1 MKPRNLLK
9 KRVGI
14 SALIVAFFLLPLV
27 TQSPYWMHVFI
38 LMWIYIIVAASL
50 RFTITM
56 GEWSF
61 AHVPL
66 MGMGAYASALLA
78 MKLGFSFWLALPLAV
93 LTTAAI
99 SILVYLPCLPTTGT
113 FFFFAS
119 YAFGEVMRLCWVRF
133 KNPFGGPAGLIF
145 IPAPD
150 PIHIP
155 GLPAI
160 EFGPLS
166 KIPYY
171 YTALVLMLFSLLLMC
186 LLERSRLGRI
196 ADAIKESNLLS
207 QFVGIR
213 VWWYKMVILVIG
225 SAFAAAGGSLYGHY
239 TTLIMPVDFY
249 WGLGVYIIIYA
260 VVGGTRHFAGPI
272 VGVVLFVL
280 LRELL
285 RPIVMYVPLVYG
297 LILAATLVFLPEG
310 LTSLPEKISQWIE
323 ERRVARGEETNERT
337 AIQSDS

>member
-1 MKPRNLLK
+1 MRPLGKPKTRDALPALLLLLF
-9 KRVGI
+9 V
-14 SALIVAFFLLPLV
+14 LPLFLRN
-27 TQSPYWMHVFI
+27 PYWMHVLI
-38 LMWIYIIVAASL
+38 NMWIFIIVTASL
-50 RFTITM
+50 RFIITM

-66 MGMGAYASALLA
+66 MGMGGYASALLA
-78 MKLGFSFWLALPLAV
+78 MKLGVSFWVALPLAA
-93 LTTAAI
+93 LITAFI
-99 SILVYLPCLPTTGT
+99 SILVYLPCLSTSGT

-133 KNPFGGPAGLIF
+133 YNPFGGSAGLLF

-150 PIHIP
+150 TIRIP
-155 GLPAI
+155 GLAPI
-160 EFGPLS
+160 IFGPLS

-171 YTALVLMLFSLLLMC
+171 YTSLIIMLVILFILYQ
-186 LLERSRLGRI
+186 LEKSRLGRI
-196 ADAIKESNLLS
+196 AEAIKGSNLLA

-213 VWWYKMVILVIG
+213 VRYYKLIILVIA
-225 SAFAAAGGSLYGHY
+225 SAFAGVGGSLYAHY

-249 WGLGVYIIIYA
+249 WGLGIYIIIYA
-260 VVGGTRHFAGPI
+260 VVGGTRRFSGPI

-285 RPIVMYVPLVYG
+285 RPIVMYVPLIYG

-310 LTSLPEKISQWIE
+310 LIEFPEKISALV
-323 ERRVARGEETNERT
+323 RRKIAGQNR
-337 AIQSDS
+337 

>member
-1 MKPRNLLK
+1 MKRRNLLGK
-9 KRVGI
+9 KVGI
-14 SALIVAFFLLPLV
+14 AAVIVAFGLLPV
-27 TQSPYWMHVFI
+27 FTQSPYWMHVFI
-38 LMWIYIIVAASL
+38 LMWIYIIVTASL

-66 MGMGAYASALLA
+66 MGMGGYASALLA
-78 MKLGFSFWLALPLAV
+78 MKLGLSFWVALPLAALV
-93 LTTAAI
+93 TAFIAI
-99 SILVYLPCLPTTGT
+99 FVYLPCLPTTGT

-133 KNPFGGPAGLIF
+133 KNPFGGPAGLLF
-145 IPAPD
+145 IPAPG

-155 GLPAI
+155 GVPAI

-171 YTALVLMLFSLLLMC
+171 YTAFVFMLLSLLILYR
-186 LLERSRLGRI
+186 LEQSRLGRI
-196 ADAIKESNLLS
+196 AETIKESNLLA

-213 VWWYKMVILVIG
+213 VWHYKMVILLIG
-225 SAFAAAGGSLYGHY
+225 SVFAAIGGSLYAHY

-249 WGLGVYIIIYA
+249 WGLGIYIIIYA
-260 VVGGTRHFAGPI
+260 VVGGTRHFGGPI
-272 VGVVLFVL
+272 VGVFLFLL

-310 LTSLPEKISQWIE
+310 LISLPEKISAWVMKKKI
-323 ERRVARGEETNERT
+323 A
-337 AIQSDS
+337 AA

>member
-1 MKPRNLLK
+1 MKLSGSWK
-9 KRVGI
+9 KRGSVL
-14 SALIVAFFLLPLV
+14 ALVAFFFVLPV
-27 TQSPYWMHVFI
+27 FIQSPYWMHVFI
-38 LMWIYIIVAASL
+38 LMWIYIIVTASL
-50 RFTITM
+50 RFTINM

-66 MGMGAYASALLA
+66 MGMGGYASALLA
-78 MKLGFSFWLALPLAV
+78 IKLGLSFWVALPLAA
-93 LTTAAI
+93 LITAFV
-99 SILVYLPCLPTTGT
+99 SIFVYLPCLPTTGT

-133 KNPFGGPAGLIF
+133 KNPFGGPAGLLF
-145 IPAPD
+145 IPAPG
-150 PIHIP
+150 PIRIP
-155 GLPAI
+155 GVPAI

-171 YTALVLMLFSLLLMC
+171 YTAFVFMLLSLLIFYR
-186 LLERSRLGRI
+186 LEQSRLGRI
-196 ADAIKESNLLS
+196 AEAISESNLLA

-213 VWWYKMVILVIG
+213 VWRYKMIILVIG
-225 SAFAAAGGSLYGHY
+225 SAFAAVGGSLYAHY

-249 WGLGVYIIIYA
+249 WGLGIYIIIYV

-272 VGVVLFVL
+272 IGVILFVL

-285 RPIVMYVPLVYG
+285 RPIVAYVPLVYG

-310 LTSLPEKISQWIE
+310 LISLPEKISEWVMKKKI
-323 ERRVARGEETNERT
+323 A
-337 AIQSDS
+337 AA